1 MVRLAGLAIAWS
13 QVRICLPTPTQRA
26 VPGSVNEN
34 SYQRKLESKRAYH
47 AMHWPCIR
55 GLAASACVWLRA
67 RRNGDHLGM
76 DLYTVCYLAPNVYWK
91 FGITRFTSMRCTF
104 QTTEAHTIYRPQ
116 HKQAYIYLESV
127 GLTLNLN
134 IVIIHTFIRTKGP
147 LWPLT
152 MLCKLKVIWSILLD
166 FSDAHPTV
174 ELYSKHCSRSG
185 AWHHCTI

>member
-1 MVRLAGLAIAWS
+1 MFRPITTKNTNRSSNLKCLHIVPEHFSVLLLFIFMVRLAGLAIAWS

-34 SYQRKLESKRAYH
+34 SYQLKLESKRAYH

-76 DLYTVCYLAPNVYWK
+76 DLYTLCYLAPNVYWK

-104 QTTEAHTIYRPQ
+104 QTTEAQSTIFLI
-116 HKQAYIYLESV
+116 KV
-127 GLTLNLN
+127 GL
-134 IVIIHTFIRTKGP
+134 F
-147 LWPLT
+147 
-152 MLCKLKVIWSILLD
+152 LL
-166 FSDAHPTV
+166 F
-174 ELYSKHCSRSG
+174 LRYNG
-185 AWHHCTI
+185 